1 MAAVMQ
7 NIKIAKGMK
16 FIDTGSVCPHT
27 EGQIYTIACSRRPHH
42 FGYEPPYSGDA
53 EETLRD
59 PEKRV
64 LFKPAYDDAEGWSAF
79 VPAED
84 LPDTGP
90 KDFKVGE
97 VYVYGL
103 AGSRG
108 VFLIQEVGADGNVRS
123 RRRLDG
129 DGFSWWLP
137 RRDSANG
144 RHSALIFTADEP
156 AKVVEP
162 KQPEPLTNAEWLAL
176 PQTAA
181 LLGEI
186 DARITPLRKAIRRR
200 LDTIEKTIVPG
211 AALSEVSLL
220 DREKAALREWEDVR
234 DLIGAIGR

>member
-16 FIDTGSVCPHT
+16 FVNPGIVNPSFEGEILSVRLVESSKVYYSDHPHSWD
-27 EGQIYTIACSRRPHH
+27 C
-42 FGYEPPYSGDA
+42 

-64 LFKPAYDDAEGWSAF
+64 LVKPDYDDADGWKAF
-79 VPAED
+79 VPAEA
-84 LPDTGP
+84 LPGTGP

-97 VYVYGL
+97 VYAFNDGY
-103 AGSRG
+103 RHG
-108 VFLIQEVGADGNVRS
+108 VFLVQKLDSVGVGEAL
-123 RRRLDG
+123 RLDVPAAQAG
-129 DGFSWWLP
+129 ISFWTPAW
-137 RRDSANG
+137 DSHNS
-144 RHSALIFTADEP
+144 RYSTLIFTADEP
-156 AKVVEP
+156 VANQP
-162 KQPEPLTNAEWLAL
+162 KPLTNAEWLAL